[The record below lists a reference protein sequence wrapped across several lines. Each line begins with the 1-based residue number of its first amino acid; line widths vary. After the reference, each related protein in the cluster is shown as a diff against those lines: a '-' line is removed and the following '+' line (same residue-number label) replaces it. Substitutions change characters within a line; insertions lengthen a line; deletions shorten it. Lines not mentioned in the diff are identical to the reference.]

1 MEMDTEFHYYMTG
14 IIAKAAGFS
23 DDEAKTIATAS
34 EYVDEN
40 DVCLT
45 IEDRPGGESYEN
57 YISQTMNILK
67 PKRKL
72 MRIYPVFHF
81 VPGKPMDERAYRCD
95 GKMHLLNTTP
105 DNEIANKM
113 IDLSFKASEDTRLY
127 RIGIA
132 THAYA
137 DTWAHQNFV
146 GWYDFFNDIALDVK
160 PDIGHANAE
169 HHPDWPA
176 HRWEDARLVKDGID
190 NTERFLDAAKKI
202 YGKYQNYNKQM
213 NRKANTGWKTLNSQ
227 LIYAMGESFSGS
239 HNYGRED
246 RINRYREL
254 APWLGDFDE
263 SEWFKDAI
271 DIDVRGLKDADN
283 GVLSM
288 FTMLRDKL
296 YWKEGV
302 DKEKTHWYRFQEA
315 VKEHQGKAMEDLDIL
330 FAKMGINLHHV

>member
-1 MEMDTEFHYYMTG
+1 MDTEFHYYMTG
-14 IIAKAAGFS
+14 IIANAAGFS
-23 DDEAKTIATAS
+23 EAEARIIATAS

-45 IEDRPGGESYEN
+45 VEDRSSGNVYEN

-81 VPGKPMDERAYRCD
+81 VPGDPMSESACRCD

-105 DNEIANKM
+105 DNELANKM
-113 IDLSFKASEDTRLY
+113 IDLAFKASEDTRLY

-132 THAYA
+132 VHAYA

-176 HRWEDARLVKDGID
+176 HRWEDPRLVKDEID
-190 NTERFLDAAKKI
+190 NSERFLSAAKEI
-202 YGKYQNYNKQM
+202 YGKYQNFNKK
-213 NRKANTGWKTLNSQ
+213 RTKKANATWKKVSAQ
-227 LIYAMGESFSGS
+227 LIQAMGASFSGNQ
-239 HNYGRED
+239 NYYHED
-246 RINRYREL
+246 RLERYREL

-263 SEWFKDAI
+263 SDWFSAAI
-271 DIDVRGLKDADN
+271 DTKVQGLKDSES
-283 GVLSM
+283 GLLSM
-288 FTMLRDKL
+288 FTMLHDKL
-296 YWKEGV
+296 YWKEGT
-302 DKEKTHWYRFQEA
+302 DKEKTHWFRFQEA
-315 VKEHQGKAMEDLDIL
+315 VKEHQAKAMEDLDVL
-330 FAKMGINLHHV
+330 FARMGVDLHAV

>member
-1 MEMDTEFHYYMTG
+1 MVMDTEFHFYMTG
-14 IIAKAAGFS
+14 IIAKAAGFNE
-23 DDEAKTIATAS
+23 DEAKTIATAS

-45 IEDRPGGESYEN
+45 IEDRSNGNVYQN

-81 VPGKPMDERAYRCD
+81 VPGEPMCESACRCD

-113 IDLSFKASEDTRLY
+113 FDLAFKSSEDTRLY

-176 HRWEDARLVKDGID
+176 HRWEDARLVKDEID
-190 NTERFLDAAKKI
+190 NTDRFLVAAKEI
-202 YGKYQNYNKQM
+202 YEKYKNYNKQSG
-213 NRKANTGWKTLNSQ
+213 RKANATWKTVSSQ
-227 LIYAMGESFSGS
+227 LIQAMGASFSGS
-239 HNYGRED
+239 LNYYRED
-246 RINRYREL
+246 RLDRYRKL
-254 APWLGDFDE
+254 ALWLGDFDE
-263 SEWFKDAI
+263 SDWFKAAI
-271 DIDVRGLKDADN
+271 DTKVLGLKDSDS
-283 GVLSM
+283 GLLSM

-296 YWKEGV
+296 YWKEGA

-315 VKEHQGKAMEDLDIL
+315 VKAHQGKAMEDLDIL
-330 FAKMGINLHHV
+330 FARMGVNLHTV

>member
-1 MEMDTEFHYYMTG
+1 MDTEFHYYMTG

-23 DDEAKTIATAS
+23 DDEARTIATAS

-45 IEDRPGGESYEN
+45 IEDRSSGNEYKN

-67 PKRKL
+67 PKQTL

-81 VPGKPMDERAYRCD
+81 VPGEPMSKSACRRD

-105 DNEIANKM
+105 GNEIADKLF
-113 IDLSFKASEDTRLY
+113 DLAFKSSEDTRLY

-146 GWYDFFNDIALDVK
+146 GWHDYFNEISLNVK

-169 HHPDWPA
+169 HYPDWPA
-176 HRWEDARLVKDGID
+176 LRWEDTRLVNDQID
-190 NTERFLDAAKKI
+190 NTDRFLAAAKKM
-202 YGKYQNYNKQM
+202 YGKYKYYNKQRGVKV
-213 NRKANTGWKTLNSQ
+213 NASWKTVSSQ
-227 LIYAMGESFSGS
+227 LILAMGASFSGYW
-239 HNYGRED
+239 NYHRED
-246 RINRYREL
+246 RLVRYRKL

-263 SEWFKDAI
+263 SEWFKEAI
-271 DIDVRGLKDADN
+271 DTKVMGLKASEN
-283 GVLSM
+283 SLPP
-288 FTMLRDKL
+288 MLIRLCDKL
-296 YWKEGV
+296 YWKEGI
-302 DKEKTHWYRFQEA
+302 DIEETSWYRFQEA
-315 VKEHQGKAMEDLDIL
+315 VKEHQGKAMEDLDLL
-330 FAKMGINLHHV
+330 FAKMGVNLHAV

>member
-1 MEMDTEFHYYMTG
+1 MTG

-23 DDEAKTIATAS
+23 EDEAKTIATAS

-45 IEDRPGGESYEN
+45 IEDRNGSGGEAYEN

-81 VPGKPMDERAYRCD
+81 VPGDPSDERAYRKD
-95 GKMHLLNTTP
+95 GKMHLLNTIP
-105 DNEIANKM
+105 NNKLANKM
-113 IDLSFKASEDTRLY
+113 MDLSFDASEDTRLY

-132 THAYA
+132 THAYT

-146 GWYDFFNDIALDVK
+146 GWYDYFNDIALDVK

-176 HRWEDARLVKDGID
+176 HRWEDPRLVHDEID
-190 NTERFLDAAKKI
+190 NTKRFLEAAENI
-202 YGKYQNYNKQM
+202 YGKYRYHNEQM
-213 NRKANTGWKTLNSQ
+213 SKRADSDWETLCSQ
-227 LIYAMGESFSGS
+227 LIMAMGESFSGN

-246 RINRYREL
+246 RIKRYREL

-263 SEWFKDAI
+263 SEWFKEAI
-271 DIDVRGLKDADN
+271 DVEVVRGLKDSDR
-283 GVLSM
+283 GLLSM
-288 FTMLRDKL
+288 FTMLYDKL
-296 YWKEGV
+296 YWKKEV

-315 VKEHQGKAMEDLDIL
+315 VKEHQANAMEDLDEL
-330 FAKMGINLHHV
+330 FAKMEVNLHHV

>member
-1 MEMDTEFHYYMTG
+1 MDTEFHFYMTG

-23 DDEAKTIATAS
+23 DEDAKTIATAS

-40 DVCLT
+40 DVCLK
-45 IEDRPGGESYEN
+45 IEDKSNKEAYEN

-81 VPGKPMDERAYRCD
+81 VPGNPADERACRCD

-105 DNEIANKM
+105 NNEIANKM
-113 IDLSFKASEDTRLY
+113 LDLSFKASEDTRLY

-146 GWYDFFNDIALDVK
+146 GWYDFFNDINLDVM

-176 HRWEDARLVKDGID
+176 HRWEDPRLVHDEVD
-190 NTERFLDAAKKI
+190 NTERFLDAAEKI
-202 YGKYQNYNKQM
+202 YKKYCHYNKQM
-213 NRKANTGWKTLNSQ
+213 NKKPDSDWKSLRSR
-227 LIYAMGESFSGS
+227 LIIAMGESFSGNQ
-239 HNYGRED
+239 NYGRED
-246 RINRYREL
+246 RIKRYREL

-263 SEWFKDAI
+263 SDWFKEAI
-271 DIDVRGLKDADN
+271 DIEVRGLPDSDK
-283 GVLSM
+283 GLLSM
-288 FTMLRDKL
+288 FTMLHDKL
-296 YWKEGV
+296 YWKKEV
-302 DKEKTHWYRFQEA
+302 TKEKTHWYRFQEA
-315 VKEHQGKAMEDLDIL
+315 VKEHQAKAMEDLEKL
-330 FAKMGINLHHV
+330 FAKMKVDLHQV

>member
-1 MEMDTEFHYYMTG
+1 MDMDTEFHFYMTG

-23 DDEAKTIATAS
+23 EVEARTIATAS

-40 DVCLT
+40 DVCLV
-45 IEDRPGGESYEN
+45 IQDRSSGQVYEN

-67 PKRKL
+67 PKQKL

-81 VPGKPMDERAYRCD
+81 VPGDPMSESACRCD

-105 DNEIANKM
+105 DNEIANKL
-113 IDLSFKASEDTRLY
+113 IDLAFKSSEDTRLY

-132 THAYA
+132 THAYT

-169 HHPDWPA
+169 YHPDWPA
-176 HRWEDARLVKDGID
+176 HRWEDPRLVKDTVD
-190 NTERFLDAAKKI
+190 NTDRFLAAAKEI
-202 YGKYQNYNKQM
+202 YRKYKNYNKKKG
-213 NRKANTGWKTLNSQ
+213 RKAKASWKTLSGQ
-227 LIYAMGESFSGS
+227 LIQAMGASFSGS
-239 HNYGRED
+239 QNYYRKERLD
-246 RINRYREL
+246 RYRKL

-263 SEWFKDAI
+263 ADWFKAAV
-271 DIDVRGLKDADN
+271 DIEVLGLKDSDS
-283 GVLSM
+283 GLLSM

-296 YWKEGV
+296 YWKEAA
-302 DKEKTHWYRFQEA
+302 DKEKTDWYRLQEA
-315 VKEHQGKAMEDLDIL
+315 VKEHQAIAMVDLDRL
-330 FAKMGINLHHV
+330 FAKMGVDLHAV

>member
-1 MEMDTEFHYYMTG
+1 MDTEFHFYMTG

-23 DDEAKTIATAS
+23 DEEAKTIATAS

-40 DVCLT
+40 DVCLKVEERSKGNT
-45 IEDRPGGESYEN
+45 YEN

-81 VPGKPMDERAYRCD
+81 VPGEPMSESACRRD
-95 GKMHLLNTTP
+95 GKMHLLNTIP
-105 DNEIANKM
+105 DNELVNKM
-113 IDLSFKASEDTRLY
+113 MDLSFKASEDTRLY

-146 GWYDFFNDIALDVK
+146 GWYDFFNDVALDIK

-176 HRWEDARLVKDGID
+176 HRWEDPRLVEDEVD
-190 NTERFLDAAKKI
+190 NTDRFLAAAEKI
-202 YGKYQNYNKQM
+202 YGKYKNYNKQR
-213 NRKANTGWKTLNSQ
+213 NKKANQGWKALQGQ
-227 LIYAMGESFSGS
+227 LIQAMGVSFSG
-239 HNYGRED
+239 NQIYYRED
-246 RINRYREL
+246 RINRYRGL
-254 APWLGDFDE
+254 AKWLKDFDE

-271 DIDVRGLKDADN
+271 EVEVKGLKDSDS
-283 GVLSM
+283 GLLSM

-296 YWKEGV
+296 YWRK

-315 VKEHQGKAMEDLDIL
+315 VKEHQGEVMKDLDKL
-330 FAKMGINLHHV
+330 YKKMGVDLHQV